1 MSFRRS
7 LRSTDPLTLERI
19 SLFSGCGWRE
29 LQKLERIG
37 TRVHVKA
44 GRQLVTAGDF
54 TSEILLVLSGAA
66 SCSVGNR
73 VVATFTTGDFFG
85 EVATLCGGPRTATVT
100 ATTAMDLW
108 VLIRSE
114 FEEVL
119 HVSPD
124 VARRML
130 CAMAQRLR
138 AADVAA

>member
-1 MSFRRS
+1 MSIRRS

-19 SLFSGCGWRE
+19 SLFSGCGSRE

-44 GRQLVTAGDF
+44 GRTLVTAGDF
-54 TSEILLVLSGAA
+54 ASEILLVLSGTA
-66 SCSVGNR
+66 SCCVGTR
-73 VVATFTTGDFFG
+73 EVATFVTGDFFG
-85 EVATLCGGPRTATVT
+85 EVAALCGGPRTATVT
-100 ATTAMDLW
+100 ATTDMDLW
-108 VLIRSE
+108 VLVRGE
-114 FEEVL
+114 LETVL
-119 HVSPD
+119 QVSPH